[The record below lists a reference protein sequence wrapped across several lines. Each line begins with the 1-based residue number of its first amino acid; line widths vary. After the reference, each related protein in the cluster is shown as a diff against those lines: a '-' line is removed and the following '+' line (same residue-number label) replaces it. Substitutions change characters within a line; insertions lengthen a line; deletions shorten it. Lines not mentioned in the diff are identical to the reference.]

1 LVSSTVERA
10 TREMRLAEL
19 GRTDLDGEDV
29 VSETTVVERERE
41 REREALGGNEI
52 ISPKCWSFDSKKIT
66 KKISHVSIGMFFAVT
81 CI

>member
-52 ISPKCWSFDSKKIT
+52 ISPKC
-66 KKISHVSIGMFFAVT
+66 
-81 CI
+81 